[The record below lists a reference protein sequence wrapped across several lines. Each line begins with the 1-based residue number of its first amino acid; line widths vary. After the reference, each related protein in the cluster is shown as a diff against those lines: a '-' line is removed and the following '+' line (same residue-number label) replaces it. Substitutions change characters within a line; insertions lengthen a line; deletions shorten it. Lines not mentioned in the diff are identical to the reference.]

1 MEVFVGLILG
11 NYVEE
16 QFIDYGGF
24 NLFVFI
30 VASLRDAAWLH
41 LDYHRTAPYGLYGV
55 IHISPRRGDL

>member
-1 MEVFVGLILG
+1 MEVFVGLMLG

-41 LDYHRTAPYGLYGV
+41 LD
-55 IHISPRRGDL
+55 